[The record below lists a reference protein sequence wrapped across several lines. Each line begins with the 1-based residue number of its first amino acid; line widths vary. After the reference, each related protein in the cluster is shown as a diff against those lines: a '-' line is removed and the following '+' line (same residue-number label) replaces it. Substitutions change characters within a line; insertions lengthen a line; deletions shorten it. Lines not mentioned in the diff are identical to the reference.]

1 MVEDFQIPPFRPPWW
16 TPGGHLQTLA
26 GKVLRGLDERDLR
39 RRRIELLDGDFVDIH
54 EEPEPFPRGT
64 PIVVILHGLEGF
76 YRSNYVTTIARELVA
91 KRIRPI
97 RLNFRG
103 CSGEM
108 NRLARF
114 YHAGDTADLDEVLR
128 LLREENPGVQMGAIG
143 FSLGGNVL
151 VKYLGECGGGGPA
164 GLCCAAAVSVPFD
177 LNLGTEQLEEG
188 ITGRFYTGYFLRK
201 LRSKVVRK
209 RDVLAEQLEVNR
221 ALAARTLREF
231 DDLTTA
237 RLHGFRD
244 VHDYYESSSSGP
256 WLPKIRIPTLLL
268 QALDDPFQPLQAPP
282 AEVLEENPFLVDG
295 FTRRGGHVGFVEGSP
310 WKPRF
315 WAEEQAARFLEI
327 GLRQHRLRF
336 THAPGPADET

>member
-1 MVEDFQIPPFRPPWW
+1 MKEEFQLRPFRAPWW
-16 TPGGHLQTLA
+16 APGGHLQTLA
-26 GKVLRGLDERDLR
+26 GKVLRGLERRELR
-39 RRRIELLDGDFVDIH
+39 RRRIELSDGDFVDLH
-54 EEPEPFPRGT
+54 EEPQPFPAGT

-76 YRSNYVTTIARELVA
+76 YRSNYVTTIAAALA
-91 KRIRPI
+91 KKRIRPI

-128 LLREENPGVQMGAIG
+128 LLREENPGVPMGAIG

-151 VKYLGECGGGGPA
+151 VKYLGECEGGGPA

-177 LNLGTEQLEEG
+177 LNLGTAQLETG

-201 LRSKVVRK
+201 LRSKVVQK
-209 RDVLAEQLEVNR
+209 RNLLDEHLEVER
-221 ALAARTLREF
+221 ALATRTIRDF

-244 VHDYYESSSSGP
+244 VHQYYELSSSGP

-268 QALDDPFQPLQAPP
+268 QALDDPFQPTPAPP
-282 AEVLEENPFLVDG
+282 AEVLQENPLLVDG
-295 FTRRGGHVGFVEGSP
+295 FSRRGGHVGFVQGTP
-310 WKPRF
+310 WQPVF
-315 WAEEQAARFLEI
+315 WAEQEAARFLEI
-327 GLRQHRLRF
+327 GLRRHRLRF
-336 THAPGPADET
+336 TRATAVADDT